1 MSGLLLFVGGLIIPA
16 AAGAMR
22 YSIWIIPIYAALFHL
37 VARSSTFRSI
47 ARLPSAP
54 DTSNVPVTAFLG
66 GWIIT
71 LLPMI
76 AAYGVGWIL
85 AWLF

>member
-1 MSGLLLFVGGLIIPA
+1 MSGLLLFAGGLIIPA
-16 AAGAMR
+16 IAGAMG
-22 YSIWIIPIYAALFHL
+22 YSLWIIAIYAALFHL

-47 ARLPSAP
+47 TRLPSAP

-76 AAYGVGWIL
+76 GAYGIGWL
-85 AWLF
+85 FAWLF